1 MQAWPLVSVVILNWN
16 GKQHLEYCL
25 PSVLATDYP
34 NYRVIVVDNAS
45 ADGSCAYVQSSFPG
59 VVLLRN
65 AENLGWS
72 GGNNVG
78 IRYAMTQGARFIVLL
93 NNDMKVHP
101 RWLAEAVAAAE
112 ANPRAGVIG
121 FQVFGEYGKEPVERF
136 DQACR
141 DWQPAKPQTATH
153 VGGCAMFM
161 PADVFRAIGL
171 IDDAYFAYGEEDD
184 LEART
189 RRADFALMRVNVPLW
204 HYSEGSSVRIRWKAS
219 VLTMRNRIRYLI
231 KNESLGTTLR
241 QVALVLHISCNP
253 FAHTSQGFAYHRR
266 LRPSNVLVNAGLLA
280 YALGWNL
287 GHLPQTLA
295 ARRRDNRAIA
305 SYLKLMATAPDSG
318 RLPTQAPPP

>member
-1 MQAWPLVSVVILNWN
+1 MQSRPLVSVVILNWN
-16 GKQHLEYCL
+16 GLRHLQYCL

-34 NYRVIVVDNAS
+34 SYQVIVVDNAS
-45 ADGSCAYVQSSFPG
+45 SDDSCAYVQSSFPG

-78 IRYAMTQGARFIVLL
+78 IRYAMAQGARFIVLL

-112 ANPRAGVIG
+112 ANPRAGVFG
-121 FQVFGEYGKEPVERF
+121 FQVFGEYGKEPIEHF

-141 DWQPAKPQTATH
+141 DWQPARPQPAMH

-161 PADVFRAIGL
+161 PAGVFRAVGL
-171 IDDAYFAYGEEDD
+171 IDEAYFAYGEEDD

-189 RRADFALMRVNVPLW
+189 RRAGFALTRVNVPLW

-219 VLTMRNRIRYLI
+219 VLTMRNRIRFLI
-231 KNESLGTTLR
+231 KNESLGAILR
-241 QVALVLHISCNP
+241 QAALVVHISCNP
-253 FAHTSQGFAYHRR
+253 FARTSQGFAYHRR

-280 YALGWNL
+280 YAMGWNL
-287 GHLPQTLA
+287 VHLPQTLA
-295 ARRRDNRAIA
+295 ARRRDNQAIA
-305 SYLKLMATAPDSG
+305 AYLKLAATAPDSG